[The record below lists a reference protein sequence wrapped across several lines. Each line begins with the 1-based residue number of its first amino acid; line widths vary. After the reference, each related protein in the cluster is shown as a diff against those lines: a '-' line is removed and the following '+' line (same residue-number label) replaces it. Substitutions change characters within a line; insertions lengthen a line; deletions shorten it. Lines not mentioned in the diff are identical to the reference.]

1 MRDQQPARIL
11 SFPAT
16 PRLRQGD
23 TTSGRRGGVLVR
35 LHADRVVDART
46 NAAWDELLSLAHL
59 AWNWR
64 DPDSLDHVQRAIA
77 RVRRGVKTD
86 WS

>member
-1 MRDQQPARIL
+1 MRDQQPTRVL
-11 SFPAT
+11 PFPAT
-16 PRLRQGD
+16 PRLRAAD
-23 TTSGRRGGVLVR
+23 AASGGRGGVLVR
-35 LHADRVVDART
+35 LHSDRTADTRR

-77 RVRRGVKTD
+77 RVRRDVKSD